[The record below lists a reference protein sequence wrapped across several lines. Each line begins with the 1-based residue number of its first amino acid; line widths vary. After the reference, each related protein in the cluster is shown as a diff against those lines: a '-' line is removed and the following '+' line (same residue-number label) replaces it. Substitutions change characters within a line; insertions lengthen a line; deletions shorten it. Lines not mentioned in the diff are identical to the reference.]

1 MSTSLAP
8 RRSLGHFLELERVEV
23 LRGPQGTLYGRN
35 AVGGALNL
43 ITRQPT
49 NEVEA
54 SARFVA
60 GNLNLLR
67 SEARVSG
74 PVVRDRVLGSVAVL
88 RGVREGAVRDLNHP
102 NHPLGGE
109 DVTAVQSKL
118 RVLLGGRSELLV
130 SGDLADED
138 PTPLV
143 YAKVLAVKPGF
154 TVDNPAGLH
163 DVRASTPAESRKLQY
178 GGSARLTVP
187 LSADTTLSS
196 LTAYRKLDYDLL
208 VDADITEL
216 DLTTSHVHEMHHQ
229 WSQEV
234 TVTRQRPGLTW
245 LAGVFL
251 FQEHDRQ
258 PTVVG
263 VRGPR
268 LENHLNPDVEADSEA
283 VFGQATIDLTT
294 RLSATAGL
302 RYSREHKSIVNA
314 GQLVT
319 ADLPVTTV
327 PGTAYSYTDR
337 TANSAW
343 TPKAGLD
350 LRVRGNTFTYVSATR
365 GFKSAGFNLT
375 SPEAGRGYAPEWAWS
390 YEGGVKSALASGR
403 AMLNL
408 AVFHTDYSDLQVQ
421 TAIRPGVIDIS
432 NAAEATIR
440 GVEVEGMVKLTQ
452 SLKTG
457 GHLAWLDAK
466 YDRYIA
472 VGVGGVTGD
481 VAGNRLSNAPD
492 WSGRL
497 WLEWS
502 AAIGRGAVASLR
514 ADSRWQST
522 VYFTPF
528 NDTIQRQRPFGLLD
542 LSAEF
547 GPSNRRW
554 SVGGFARN
562 LTSEPYITGTFS
574 SPPPAIGGR
583 PGDPRQIGVQL
594 AVRK

>member
-1 MSTSLAP
+1 M
-8 RRSLGHFLELERVEV
+8 

-43 ITRQPT
+43 VTKQPT
-49 NEVEA
+49 NDVEA

-60 GNLNLLR
+60 GNFGTLR

-74 PVVRDRVLGSVAVL
+74 PIVRDRVLGSVAVL
-88 RGVREGAVRDLNHP
+88 RGVRAGAVRDLNHP
-102 NHPLGGE
+102 DHPLGGE

-118 RVLLGGRSELLV
+118 RVLLNGRSELLV
-130 SGDLADED
+130 SGDTADED

-154 TVDNPAGLH
+154 NVDNPVGLH
-163 DVRASTPAESRKLQY
+163 DVRASTLAESRRLQH
-178 GGSARLTVP
+178 GAAARLTVP
-187 LSADTTLSS
+187 LSADTTLTS

-216 DLTTSHVHEMHHQ
+216 DLTTSHVHEIHHQ

-234 TVTRQRPGLTW
+234 TIARQRPRLTW
-245 LAGVFL
+245 LTGVFL

-263 VRGPR
+263 LRGPR
-268 LENHLNPDVEADSEA
+268 LENRLDPDVEADSEA
-283 VFGQATIDLTT
+283 VFGQATVGVTSH
-294 RLSATAGL
+294 LSATAGL
-302 RYSREHKSIVNA
+302 RYSRERKSIVNA

-319 ADLPVTTV
+319 VDAPVTIV

-337 TANSAW
+337 MSNTAW

-350 LRVRGNTFTYVSATR
+350 LRLRDNTFTYVSATR

-390 YEGGVKSALASGR
+390 YEGGLKSALAGGR
-403 AMLNL
+403 ATLNI

-440 GVEVEGMVKLTQ
+440 GVEVEGLVKLTPA
-452 SLKTG
+452 LRTG

-466 YDRYIA
+466 YDRYVA

-481 VAGNRLSNAPD
+481 VAGNRLSNAPG

-502 AAIGRGAVASLR
+502 AAIGRGAVGSLR

-522 VYFTPF
+522 VFFTPF
-528 NDTIQRQRPFGLLD
+528 NDAIQRQHPYGILD
-542 LSAEF
+542 VIAEL
-547 GPSNRRW
+547 GPSHRHW

-562 LTSEPYITGTFS
+562 ITSEQYINGSFS

-583 PGDPRQIGVQL
+583 PGDPRQIGIQL